1 MQFLRYAMSGIK
13 LSGKVLRNSAQRS
26 TCSEQRDLLTRHVV
40 TYKKFKNVRPK
51 SGGGRLGE
59 VVVLRA
65 VLIIVKGLNPEV
77 IS

>member
-1 MQFLRYAMSGIK
+1 MPCMVSSCQAKFFVTLRSVAHAANKGI
-13 LSGKVLRNSAQRS
+13 SSR
-26 TCSEQRDLLTRHVV
+26 V
-40 TYKKFKNVRPK
+40 TWSQKFKNVTAK

-65 VLIIVKGLNPEV
+65 VLIIVKGLNPGV